1 MAAGSISWEEFVILA
16 FNFIKLSEKT
26 NDMWKMKELP
36 VSLFERKSS
45 DSLFYFI

>member
-16 FNFIKLSEKT
+16 SNFIKLSEKT

-36 VSLFERKSS
+36 VSLS
-45 DSLFYFI
+45 